1 MLSNYEIIWWWC
13 WWKAYGL
20 LFLSN
25 KRKSNRNGKKNLY
38 FLHPIGKNKRK
49 FNDLY
54 YDCNKMN
61 WKMKQNE
68 KNIAAETSNQTLNS
82 VNNITLDLIS
92 NNIEVEML
100 ILCIFSWYW
109 LTFVS
114 STNRLSILLTF
125 HIELSVLKKK
135 LYVHGWIAEVCVCL
149 EMY

>member
-1 MLSNYEIIWWWC
+1 
-13 WWKAYGL
+13 
-20 LFLSN
+20 
-25 KRKSNRNGKKNLY
+25 
-38 FLHPIGKNKRK
+38 
-49 FNDLY
+49 
-54 YDCNKMN
+54 
-61 WKMKQNE
+61 MKQKKE

-109 LTFVS
+109 LTVS

-135 LYVHGWIAEVCVCL
+135 FYVHGWIAEVCGCL
-149 EMY
+149 ALYWSAFWIRFKIHSLKIFLIFHTIIFQIFIFFFFFLNTSWILIKAGFLTITSVP